1 MIDSLKNSAP
11 QKRCRNDIF
20 LILGIL
26 LAVSIFALIYFLT
39 QKDGAYAIVLKDGE
53 QIGSFTLSQ
62 NAKIPITD
70 GEEVTNVLVIRD
82 GKAYME
88 SAICPDKLCVKHK
101 AVSKAG
107 QTIVCLPSK
116 IVVKIIANE
125 AYNSPD
131 TVV

>member
-1 MIDSLKNSAP
+1 MICSLKNSAP

-26 LAVSIFALIYFLT
+26 LAVSIFAFVYFLT
-39 QKDGAYAIVLKDGE
+39 QKDGAYAIILKDGE
-53 QIGSFTLSQ
+53 QIGSFSLSQ
-62 NAKIPITD
+62 NEKIPIMD
-70 GEEVTNVLVIRD
+70 GEKVTNTLVIKD

-88 SAICPDKLCVKHK
+88 SAVCPDKLCVKHK

-116 IVVKIIANE
+116 VVVKIAADE

>member
-1 MIDSLKNSAP
+1 MICSLKNSAP

-26 LAVSIFALIYFLT
+26 LAVSIFAFVYFLT
-39 QKDGAYAIVLKDGE
+39 QKDGAYAIILKDGE
-53 QIGSFTLSQ
+53 KIGSFSLSQ
-62 NAKIPITD
+62 NKKIPIMD
-70 GEEVTNVLVIRD
+70 GEKVTNTLVIKD

-88 SAICPDKLCVKHK
+88 SAVCPDKLCVKHK

-116 IVVKIIANE
+116 VVVKIAADE
-125 AYNSPD
+125 ADNSPD